1 MTAPNGPMLFNS
13 STGSDTAA
21 SGLGPAS
28 ALSGAGASTT
38 SASAVVTGITTTG
51 VTAGDMLWVQSSSG
65 RQFSVIA
72 SVDSGTQVTCDD
84 VFANTESSRTWAIG
98 GKRATFD
105 NVDSRN
111 LFNDLPA
118 GGTIQTESDQAVTS
132 TIESYMAGTMGD
144 RCVIRGAAGSE
155 VVSFSG
161 TTGHLFRFYGSHVT
175 LSYMHTERTGTSTSP
190 MCRIAGGTH
199 YTFDTVMCNSQ
210 SNPFYG
216 PVQTGGYG
224 SYSTF
229 RNCAFGYSL
238 VYGVSLNASNYCSM
252 INCILHDST
261 QYGLLNNSGGYYFN
275 CIFAR
280 NNMQGAVSGSRSV
293 YDSCIFWKNSAA
305 SGVRP
310 ALALS
315 TGDSVLNCIFA
326 ENYQDAISGSSTAS
340 YAATT
345 DNVFYNNVGSDFTT
359 PLPQFNNNITLTADP
374 FVDAANLDFSLNQVT
389 GGGATLRAEISSFP
403 NFDAHPYNWLTD
415 GSGGGGAT
423 HYDPFT
429 NPRF

>member
-1 MTAPNGPMLFNS
+1 MTAPNGPVIFNS
-13 STGSDTAA
+13 STGSDTNS

-65 RQFSVIA
+65 RQFGVIA

-84 VFANTESSRTWAIG
+84 VFANSESSRTWAIG

-105 NVDSRN
+105 NTDSRN

-118 GGTIQTESDQAVTS
+118 GGTIQTESNQAVTS

-144 RCVIRGAAGSE
+144 RCVIRGATGSE

-161 TTGHLFRFYGSHVT
+161 TTGWLFRFYGSHVT
-175 LSYMHTERTGTSTSP
+175 LSYMHTERTGTSVNP
-190 MCRIAGGTH
+190 MCRISGGTH

-224 SYSTF
+224 NYSTF
-229 RNCAFGYSL
+229 RNCAFGHSL
-238 VYGVSLNASNYCSM
+238 GMGFSLNVTSYCSF
-252 INCILHDST
+252 INCIFHDST
-261 QYGLLNNSGGYYFN
+261 QYGLLNNRGAYYFN

-280 NNMQGAVSGSRSV
+280 NAMQGAVGSTGATNSV
-293 YDSCIFWKNSAA
+293 YDSCIFWKNGVS

-310 ALALS
+310 ALTLN
-315 TGDSVLNCIFA
+315 TGDNVLNCIFA

-345 DNVFYNNVGSDFTT
+345 DNVFYNNVGSDFTN
-359 PLPQFNNNITLTADP
+359 PLPQFHNNITLAADP
-374 FVDAANLDFSLNQVT
+374 FIDAANGDFNLNT
-389 GGGATLRAEISSFP
+389 T
-403 NFDAHPYNWLTD
+403 N
-415 GSGGGGAT
+415 GGGGT
-423 HYDPFT
+423 LRST
-429 NPRF
+429 NYTIEGI